1 MKNTLQISRTGTPLG
16 DMVMAFSPKG
26 LALLEFAD
34 RLDARHTL
42 DRLAQA
48 TRLAPEDGEDARS
61 REVAAQ
67 LDAYFAGRLREF
79 EVALDVH
86 GTDFQRRVWQSLLQ
100 IPYGETWSYGK
111 QAAFLGDGRAVRAVA
126 GANGR
131 NPLSIIVP
139 CHRVIGSDGR
149 LTGYGG
155 GMARKAALL
164 RLEGADFRA

>member
-1 MKNTLQISRTGTPLG
+1 MF
-16 DMVMAFSPKG
+16 D
-26 LALLEFAD
+26 
-34 RLDARHTL
+34 
-42 DRLAQA
+42 
-48 TRLAPEDGEDARS
+48 
-61 REVAAQ
+61 
-67 LDAYFAGRLREF
+67 
-79 EVALDVH
+79 VALDMA

-111 QAAFLGDGRAVRAVA
+111 QADFLGNGKAVRAVA

-131 NPLSIIVP
+131 NPVSIIVP

-164 RLEGADFRA
+164 SLEGADFRA